1 MVEDH
6 RQGLLP
12 CTLID
17 LPHDNLL
24 LLHKL
29 YEAEESVR
37 FC

>member
-12 CTLID
+12 GTLIH

-24 LLHKL
+24 LLQKL
-29 YEAEESVR
+29 YEAEGSVR